1 MIPDDK
7 KTIVDLKAMF
17 SRSNMKRPPI
27 RARDAC
33 TQCLQQVLHRR
44 ALAQPF
50 SNSTRQTMEMEVIPG
65 YKFCESCSQVFGCS
79 YADGIDYT
87 KTGCAE

>member
-1 MIPDDK
+1 MRASDQ
-7 KTIVDLKAMF
+7 KTVADLRAMF
-17 SRSNMKRPPI
+17 SKSNQKRPPI

-44 ALAQPF
+44 SLAQPF

-65 YKFCESCSQVFGCS
+65 YKFCDSCSQIFGCS
-79 YADGIDYT
+79 YADGINYT
-87 KTGCAE
+87 TTGCDE